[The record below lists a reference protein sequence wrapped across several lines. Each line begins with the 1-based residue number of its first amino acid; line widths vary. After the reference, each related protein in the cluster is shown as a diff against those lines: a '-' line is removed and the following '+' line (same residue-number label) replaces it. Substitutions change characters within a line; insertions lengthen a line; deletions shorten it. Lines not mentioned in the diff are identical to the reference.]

1 MFCEGAL
8 PLFHIPVWLKDAPPQ
23 RIQAFFPSIFGVYY
37 LKLVWHF
44 ILSTKWKQRNAY
56 RILGGRALTTSGEN
70 AELKKPLDLHP
81 WGHWLVNKKK
91 KRLIISFP
99 SRWIDLISKKRN
111 GGDAFH
117 IGMCVVIWH
126 GYLLQNDASK
136 WADLSQRCHINFHF
150 VYRFL
155 YKSLA
160 SH

>member
-44 ILSTKWKQRNAY
+44 ILSTKWKQRNAF

-70 AELKKPLDLHP
+70 AELKKPLDLYP
-81 WGHWLVNKKK
+81 WGHWLVNLKKK
-91 KRLIISFP
+91 KTNHFFSIQANWLDFKGKKW
-99 SRWIDLISKKRN
+99 RW
-111 GGDAFH
+111 
-117 IGMCVVIWH
+117 CVPHWH
-126 GYLLQNDASK
+126 VRGYLLQNDASK